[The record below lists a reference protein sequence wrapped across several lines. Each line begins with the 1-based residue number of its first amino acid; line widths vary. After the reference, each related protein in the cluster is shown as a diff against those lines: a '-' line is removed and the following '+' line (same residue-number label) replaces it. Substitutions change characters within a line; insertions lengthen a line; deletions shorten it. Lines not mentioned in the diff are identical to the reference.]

1 MKKIISLGSIFC
13 FAMLSVSCSM
23 KEEAGNDA
31 WTTYEISAD
40 CIEVKTALDGH
51 KVVWEEGDMVACLCR
66 DEASGRYSLSSDISP
81 KSVDGSNAVFEITNH
96 SGFIPEILI
105 SPSSSDYRISAESK
119 ITLDVPA
126 VMTGKTGNA
135 PSEGL
140 VSIGVINEGQVNMR
154 NVMALLK
161 FSIDSDDICR
171 MDITAPGGEPL
182 SGNIVVDLESLQAV
196 EGGNNYVSVIPAEEA
211 EAFTPGIYYVPIPAN
226 TYSQGLSVR
235 FERTN
240 GDAAKK
246 SGTSAYTA
254 SRNRFVNMGQ
264 ESEWGLVFKPGTIV
278 KDIEFITADGT
289 VFPFSDKADALEA
302 TPIPAMKD
310 VAGKGEKGP
319 FYLVGWPDM
328 PFYFHVQN
336 YSTVAP
342 KSYFTS
348 QTTYGLRMGGTIGDY
363 ITFPAI
369 AGFRLTSIYIEEGS
383 ASSYYAVTTTPE
395 DDKSEP
401 VYLTAES
408 VTINKNTSR
417 TFDFDSSKTE
427 AGKSYRL
434 VTGKTNPT
442 SIKKITLTYKNEE

>member
-23 KEEAGNDA
+23 KDDTGNEA

-96 SGFIPEILI
+96 SGFKPEILI
-105 SPSSSDYRISAESK
+105 CPSSSDYRISSDSK
-119 ITLDVPA
+119 ITLDVPD
-126 VMTGKTGNA
+126 VMTGRTGNA

-182 SGNIVVDLESLQAV
+182 SGSIVVNLESLQAV
-196 EGGNNYVSVIPAEEA
+196 EGGNNYVSVIPAAET
-211 EAFTPGIYYVPIPAN
+211 EAFAPGIYYVPIPAN

-278 KDIEFITADGT
+278 KDIEFITADGS
-289 VFPFSDKADALEA
+289 VFPFSDKADALQA
-302 TPIPAMKD
+302 TAMPAVKN
-310 VAGKGEKGP
+310 VAGKGEIGP
-319 FYLVGWPDM
+319 YYLVGWPDM
-328 PFYFHVQN
+328 PFYFQVHN
-336 YSTVAP
+336 TSGE

-348 QTTYGLRMGGTIGDY
+348 QGTYGLRLGGTIGDY
-363 ITFPAI
+363 IALPAI
-369 AGFRLTSIYIEEGS
+369 AGFRLVSICIEEGS
-383 ASSYYAVTTTPE
+383 TTSYYAVTTNPE
-395 DDKSEP
+395 DDGSEP

-408 VTINKNTSR
+408 ATINKNTTR

-427 AGKSYRL
+427 VGKSYRL
-434 VTGKTNPT
+434 VTGNIKPT
-442 SIKKITLTYKNEE
+442 AIKKMTLTYKNEE